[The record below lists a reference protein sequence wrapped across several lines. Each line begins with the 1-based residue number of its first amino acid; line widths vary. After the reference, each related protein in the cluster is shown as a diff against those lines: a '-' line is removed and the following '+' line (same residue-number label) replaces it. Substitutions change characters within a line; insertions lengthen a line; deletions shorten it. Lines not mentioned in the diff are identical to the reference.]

1 MVFVPLKNIG
11 LLLRKAREDDV
22 NETDFIVELA
32 GFGATFALMTQN
44 DPLAV
49 ARAIEQRVMSEPDD
63 EDDADDDDL

>member
-1 MVFVPLKNIG
+1 
-11 LLLRKAREDDV
+11 
-22 NETDFIVELA
+22 
-32 GFGATFALMTQN
+32 MTQN